1 MDTLIAIGS
10 TAAAVYSIY
19 AIFMMGYDLGH
30 GNLHDAHQYM
40 MQLYFESAAMIL
52 TLISLGKYL
61 ESRSKK
67 KTRKQLKN

>member
-1 MDTLIAIGS
+1 
-10 TAAAVYSIY
+10 
-19 AIFMMGYDLGH
+19 
-30 GNLHDAHQYM
+30 M

-67 KTRKQLKN
+67 KTTEAIEKTDSLNAVFCNTFER